1 MNKYDLYITFIILL
15 KIGFILLALT
25 HVYFKFKHQEHS
37 PTDEKV
43 LYWKERIEFIF
54 IITMALLLIY
64 VFNPRSNNLE
74 LIDKETKI
82 LFYLFGFIL
91 LITAKWE
98 SFMKESK
105 WYINIQE
112 ILR

>member
-1 MNKYDLYITFIILL
+1 MNKYNLYITFIILL
-15 KIGFILLALT
+15 KAGFIILALT
-25 HVYFKFKHQEHS
+25 HLYFKFKHQEHS

-64 VFNPRSNNLE
+64 IFNPRSNNLQV
-74 LIDKETKI
+74 IDKETKI

-91 LITAKWE
+91 LITAKWDP
-98 SFMKESK
+98 FMRETK
-105 WYINIQE
+105 WYKYLQE
-112 ILR
+112 IVK